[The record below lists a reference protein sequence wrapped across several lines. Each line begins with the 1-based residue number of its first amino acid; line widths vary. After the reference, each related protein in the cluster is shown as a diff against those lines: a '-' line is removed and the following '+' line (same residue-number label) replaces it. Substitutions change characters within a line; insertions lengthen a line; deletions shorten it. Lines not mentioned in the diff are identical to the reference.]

1 MTRSRAYPVYIQKD
15 AIESLAN
22 QLSETRVVS
31 TTRVSDLEQGSSTTV
46 GGGVKGSILSLLGIC
61 AKLEVED
68 SERARTAN
76 ETKHE
81 YTPEQRAR
89 QVVELL
95 IEDSALDDLNGCLRE
110 GKGPGQYVTFIGTA
124 RFSRK
129 LEMIE
134 LVGSVEG
141 HPLSAICSSKYF
153 PSHSLMI
160 QLIRGNHDVV
170 VAGFGVVLSVGSD
183 GGIELK
189 PLVLGLEPVR
199 HRLP

>member
-1 MTRSRAYPVYIQKD
+1 MARSHAYPVYIQKD

-31 TTRVSDLEQGSSTTV
+31 TTRVSNLEQGSSTTV
-46 GGGVKGSILSLLGIC
+46 GGEIKGSILSLLGIG
-61 AKLEVED
+61 AKLKVEGTR
-68 SERARTAN
+68 RARTGD

-95 IEDSALDDLNGCLRE
+95 IEDSALDDLNTCLRE
-110 GKGPGQYVTFIGTA
+110 GKGPGQYVTFNGPA

-129 LEMIE
+129 FEMIQ
-134 LVGSVEG
+134 LVGTVEG
-141 HPLSAICSSKYF
+141 HPFSAICSSKYF
-153 PSHSLMI
+153 PSHSVLI
-160 QLIRGNHDVV
+160 QLIRGNHDVGV
-170 VAGFGVVLSVGSD
+170 VGFGVVLSGGSAEA
-183 GGIELK
+183 IELK
-189 PLVLGLEPVR
+189 PLVLGLEPVH